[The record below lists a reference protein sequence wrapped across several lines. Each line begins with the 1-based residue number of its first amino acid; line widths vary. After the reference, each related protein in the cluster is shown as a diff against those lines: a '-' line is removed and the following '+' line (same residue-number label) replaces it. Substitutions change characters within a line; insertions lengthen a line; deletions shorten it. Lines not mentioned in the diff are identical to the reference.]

1 MVAQNTSGWSRP
13 QLWAWLAIAAAIGF
27 LVWLLAPILSPFLFG
42 AILAYILDPIVE
54 RLTNRYFPRTLAVV
68 LVMLIVFTLFAAL
81 LLVVLPLLY
90 KETRLLMEKAP
101 AFLDWTDQHAAPWLK
116 QKFDL
121 DAQFDVA
128 TVKQMARDAFAGND
142 DLMKR
147 LLSSVGV
154 GSLAVI
160 TFVVNLV
167 LVPVVL
173 FFLLR
178 DWNKVL
184 AIVESLIPLQARAK
198 ALVIAREIDAVL
210 AEYLRGE
217 VLVILIMSTYYVVAL
232 SLARLEFAL
241 PIGIITGLAVVVPY
255 VGITI
260 GVFLATAAGL
270 LQFDN
275 LTGVLWVWLAI
286 GIGQALEGLAVT
298 PLIVGNRIGLH
309 PVAVIFALLAFGQ
322 VFGFLGVL
330 LALPASAAVLVGLR
344 HLRAAYVA
352 SPLYGK

>member
-1 MVAQNTSGWSRP
+1 MPAFASP
-13 QLWAWLAIAAAIGF
+13 QLWAWAAIALAAGF
-27 LVWLLAPILSPFLFG
+27 LVWLLSPILAPFLFG

-68 LVMLIVFTLFAAL
+68 LVLLIVFALFVAL

-121 DAQFDVA
+121 DTQFDVQ
-128 TVKQMARDAFAGND
+128 TVKQMARDAFAGNE

-184 AIVESLIPLQARAK
+184 AIVESLIPLQARPK
-198 ALVIAREIDAVL
+198 ALAIAREID
-210 AEYLRGE
+210 
-217 VLVILIMSTYYVVAL
+217 
-232 SLARLEFAL
+232 
-241 PIGIITGLAVVVPY
+241 
-255 VGITI
+255 
-260 GVFLATAAGL
+260 
-270 LQFDN
+270 
-275 LTGVLWVWLAI
+275 
-286 GIGQALEGLAVT
+286 
-298 PLIVGNRIGLH
+298 
-309 PVAVIFALLAFGQ
+309 
-322 VFGFLGVL
+322 
-330 LALPASAAVLVGLR
+330 AVLVGLR

>member
-1 MVAQNTSGWSRP
+1 MAAQHMSEWSRP
-13 QLWAWLAIAAAIGF
+13 QLWAWLAIAAAIAV
-27 LVWLLAPILSPFLFG
+27 LVWLLAPILAPFLFG

-68 LVMLIVFTLFAAL
+68 LVMLLVFALFVAL

-90 KETRLLMEKAP
+90 KETRLLLEKAP

-121 DAQFDVA
+121 DMQFDVQ

-147 LLSSVGV
+147 VLSSVGV
-154 GSLAVI
+154 GGLAVI
-160 TFVVNLV
+160 AFIVNLV

-178 DWNKVL
+178 DWNKL
-184 AIVESLIPLQARAK
+184 LSSVEGLIPLHVRPK
-198 ALVIAREIDAVL
+198 ALMMAREIDAVL

-232 SLARLEFAL
+232 WLARLEFAL
-241 PIGIITGLAVVVPY
+241 PIGIIAGLAVVVPY

-260 GVFLATAAGL
+260 GVFLATAAAL
-270 LQFDN
+270 LQFDS
-275 LTGVLWVWLAI
+275 LTGVLWVWFAI
-286 GIGQALEGLAVT
+286 GIGQALEGTAVT

-322 VFGFLGVL
+322 VFGFVGVL
-330 LALPASAAVLVGLR
+330 LALPASAVVLVGLR